1 MRKMTANQ
9 TAVIGASVLETL
21 TTGMYTDPI
30 IIYREY
36 IQNACDAID
45 QAVREGL
52 LPNKRRQGSIS
63 ICIDT
68 EKRYVSIEDNGAG
81 VPAEMF
87 HRTVGDIANSAKEA
101 GRDKG
106 FRGIGRLA
114 GLAYCKKLVFTTR
127 TAGERSISRLECDA
141 IKFCAMVNEKGHT
154 AAEVLAAAFSFS
166 TEDGE
171 KEPAHFFRV
180 EMIDVVR
187 EADALLAR
195 DRIRSYLSFV
205 APAAFDQSFYQRNM
219 ISDYV
224 VQHNFPLD
232 EYGIILDGQRI
243 FKAYRTNYSYRDNKP
258 DSIQDLAFKELRA
271 KDGTILAWLWYAH
284 TGFLGAIQGKDHE
297 LGGIRVR
304 VGNIQIG
311 DKDSLRSFY
320 PEARFA
326 GYVLG
331 ELHVLPSARLRPNAR
346 RDYFNNSPQLTQ
358 LEEAFREI
366 ALEIKKLCRDGSDM
380 NTYLSDIRK
389 HEKAKVDFE
398 KKDEENR
405 FLDVKV
411 RQKAEEELKELEKK
425 AKRSEQQLKSIKELG
440 ESTNA
445 TDLDLGRARIAKARL
460 ADLKKERE
468 ADLTDSSTKK
478 SGPKKVQKKDAR
490 RTDNLAQLSKK
501 EKKMVDKIYRV
512 VESTLVDEP
521 ATAERVIAAI
531 EAALR

>member
-1 MRKMTANQ
+1 MAENQ
-9 TAVIGASVLETL
+9 AAVIGASALETL
-21 TTGMYTDPI
+21 TTGMYTDPV

-45 QAVREGL
+45 QAVRDGL
-52 LPNKRRQGSIS
+52 LSARRQGSIS
-63 ICIDT
+63 ICIDA
-68 EKRYVSIEDNGAG
+68 EKHHASIEDNGAG
-81 VPAEMF
+81 VRAEMF
-87 HRTVGDIANSAKEA
+87 RSTVGDIANSAKEVA
-101 GRDKG
+101 KDKG

-127 TAGERSISRLECDA
+127 AAGERSISRLECDA
-141 IKFCAMVNEKGHT
+141 VRFCAMVNEKGHT

-166 TEDGE
+166 TEERE

-205 APAAFDQSFYQRNM
+205 APVAFDQSFYQRKL

-224 VQHNFPLD
+224 AQQNFPLD
-232 EYGIILDGQRI
+232 EYSIILDGQRI
-243 FKAYRTNYSYRDNKP
+243 FKAYRTNYSYRDHKS
-258 DSIQDLAFKELRA
+258 DYIQDLVFKELTDQ
-271 KDGTILAWLWYAH
+271 DGAILAWLWYAR
-284 TGFLGAIQGKDHE
+284 TGFLAAIKGKDHE

-311 DKDSLRSFY
+311 DVKTLRPFY
-320 PEARFA
+320 PEDRFA
-326 GYVLG
+326 GYVIG
-331 ELHVLPSARLRPNAR
+331 ELHVLPSEGLRPNAR
-346 RDYFNNSPQLTQ
+346 RDYFNSSPQLAQ
-358 LEEAFREI
+358 LEEAFREV
-366 ALEIKKLCRDGSDM
+366 AWEIGKLCRAGSDM
-380 NTYLSDIRK
+380 NTDFKNIRQY
-389 HEKAKVDFE
+389 EKAKADFE
-398 KKDEENR
+398 KKDEENT
-405 FLDVKV
+405 FLDARA
-411 RQKAEEELKELEKK
+411 RQKAEEDLKKLGKK
-425 AKRSEQQLKSIKELG
+425 ATLSEQQLKSIKELG
-440 ESTNA
+440 ENSNA

-460 ADLKKERE
+460 AELKKERE
-468 ADLTDSSTKK
+468 ADLPASS
-478 SGPKKVQKKDAR
+478 PKKIRPKKEQKKDAR

-512 VESTLVDEP
+512 VEETLAGEP